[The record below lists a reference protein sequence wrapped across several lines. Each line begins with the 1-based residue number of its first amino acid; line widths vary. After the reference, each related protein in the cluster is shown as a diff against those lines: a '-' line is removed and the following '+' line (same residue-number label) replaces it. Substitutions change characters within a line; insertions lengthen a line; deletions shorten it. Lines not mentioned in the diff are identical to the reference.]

1 MYRKHLKEMELSSSS
16 KNSSQN
22 KTGMKTIDAI
32 SEIPVVNSALNNV
45 TEYYGKMKKDSNL
58 LFRTSL
64 NLAELSVSVMSI
76 AATPITT
83 LCKRPSTNLEHLSCF
98 RCSISHVFVCLL
110 YKVYLVLRNIK
121 YYTVLLS
128 VVNN

>member
-83 LCKRPSTNLEHLSCF
+83 LCKRPSTNLSLSYVRWLNFSCF
-98 RCSISHVFVCLL
+98 CSLTL
-110 YKVYLVLRNIK
+110 
-121 YYTVLLS
+121 
-128 VVNN
+128 